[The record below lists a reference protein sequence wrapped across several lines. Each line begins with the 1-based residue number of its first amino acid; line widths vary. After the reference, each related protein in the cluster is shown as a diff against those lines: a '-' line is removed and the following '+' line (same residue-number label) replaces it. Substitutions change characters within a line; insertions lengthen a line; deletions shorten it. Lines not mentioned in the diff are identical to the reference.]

1 MIAGCLLG
9 GLSGLVAWT
18 AARRRGRIGD
28 ETGSGESAAS
38 DHLIGGAS
46 MAPTLWGAHAELACD
61 GCGIAWPIHWQP
73 NFRPRGPVTCWNCG
87 ADVSTATADIRSGTR
102 VRLHP
107 IDRDRFLPTAGQL
120 VAIKVS
126 EQPDGLADQSSDRP
140 AVDRRASDHSQLT
153 VKRIAALPGQLLSHR
168 DGLLCVDDRPI
179 DEWFDD
185 LAHTDNP
192 PTAWPV
198 TFPVHEDAYRPSGGV
213 SRWAARATVGPTDIS
228 PSSPAATSAS
238 LDTSADPDRIETPTP
253 DSIRGIP
260 GGFQLAA
267 EERPSAWLT
276 YHHRA
281 AYDRLR
287 PDVIR
292 DDVPG
297 NATEVRT
304 LRPVDRLQFSLTAV
318 STGRFEIEV
327 EFRLAGHRLVAR
339 RVAEGGP
346 IRLEFDSATA
356 SLQEALTASS
366 QPQREPPISL
376 RLTFGTAEIRDLA
389 IHRRLRYRIEP
400 AEAVKLP
407 WPLRL
412 GPEEIFVLGDNVP
425 LSIDSRHFGPISIG
439 QLVGRIEL
447 AC

>member
-1 MIAGCLLG
+1 
-9 GLSGLVAWT
+9 
-18 AARRRGRIGD
+18 
-28 ETGSGESAAS
+28 
-38 DHLIGGAS
+38 
-46 MAPTLWGAHAELACD
+46 MAPTLWGAHAQLSCD

-73 NFRPRGPVTCWNCG
+73 DLRPRGPVTCWNCG
-87 ADVSTATADIRSGTR
+87 AAVSTATAEIRLGTS

-107 IDRDRFLPTAGQL
+107 IDRDRFLPIPGQL
-120 VAIKVS
+120 VAI
-126 EQPDGLADQSSDRP
+126 EFPRQPDGLTDQSSDRP
-140 AVDRRASDHSQLT
+140 ADEQRASDHPQLT
-153 VKRIAALPGQLLSHR
+153 VKRIAALPGQQLSHR

-179 DEWFDD
+179 DEWFDT
-185 LAHTDNP
+185 LAHADNP

-198 TFPVHEDAYRPSGGV
+198 SFPVHDDAYRPPDGM
-213 SRWAARATVGPTDIS
+213 SRWTARAIVGPTDSS
-228 PSSPAATSAS
+228 PSPLAATSAS
-238 LDTSADPDRIETPTP
+238 SDISEDSGRMEPPAP

-260 GGFQLAA
+260 GGFHLAA
-267 EERPSAWLT
+267 KERPSAWLS
-276 YHHRA
+276 YHHQA

-304 LRPVDRLQFSLTAV
+304 LRPVDRLQFALTAV

-327 EFRLAGHRLVAR
+327 EFRLAGHRFVDR
-339 RVAEGGP
+339 RIAQGGT
-346 IRLEFDSATA
+346 IRLEFDSAAA
-356 SLQEALTASS
+356 SLREALTASS

-376 RLTFGTAEIRDLA
+376 RLTSGTAEISDLA

-412 GPEEIFVLGDNVP
+412 KPGEIYVLGDNVP
-425 LSIDSRHFGPISIG
+425 LSIDSRHFGPISIDR
-439 QLVGRIEL
+439 LVGRIEP